1 MGLDLRVISED
12 CVSEIVE
19 ALCAAGID
27 ARIEKRFVDVDAE
40 ACEKLGIELPTE
52 PVIVTDIYC
61 RRDDEQIVLS
71 VYRKDEPSKGFDICI
86 PNLWSWRPSRR
97 RQLRQFQQDV
107 TAILEDCGAVWPFD
121 D

>member
-19 ALCAAGID
+19 ALCAAGFD
-27 ARIEKRFVDVDAE
+27 ARIEKHRVDVNPETCA
-40 ACEKLGIELPTE
+40 KLGIDLPTE
-52 PVIVTDIYC
+52 PVIVTAIHC
-61 RRDDEQIVLS
+61 RREGEQIALE
-71 VYRKDEPSKGFDICI
+71 VYRKDKPSKGFDICI

-107 TAILEDCGAVWPFD
+107 TAILEDCGAFWPFD